1 MVPHNQVDNV
11 LFGEHGLAQYLER
24 GDFVIDGGNSL
35 YKKAPPRKRRLAK
48 RGIKFVDVGV
58 SGGPAGARGGAA
70 LMIGGEVEDFKY
82 LEQLFADIAAPG
94 GYKFFAGT
102 GAGHFVKMVHN
113 GIEYG
118 MMQAIAEGF
127 QILKASKYRLN
138 LDDIA
143 QVYNHGS
150 VIESR
155 LIGWL
160 KQAFELYGPNLEGI
174 SGSVEQTGEGAWTVQ
189 TAKELK
195 LKAKVIEEALN
206 FRLES
211 ERNPSY
217 AGKILSALRE
227 QFGGHHVKSK

>member
-1 MVPHNQVDNV
+1 
-11 LFGEHGLAQYLER
+11 
-24 GDFVIDGGNSL
+24 
-35 YKKAPPRKRRLAK
+35 
-48 RGIKFVDVGV
+48 
-58 SGGPAGARGGAA
+58 
-70 LMIGGEVEDFKY
+70 
-82 LEQLFADIAAPG
+82 
-94 GYKFFAGT
+94 
-102 GAGHFVKMVHN
+102 MVHN

-160 KQAFELYGPNLEGI
+160 KQAFELYGPKLEGI
-174 SGSVEQTGEGAWTVQ
+174 SGSVEQTGAGAWTVQ

-227 QFGGHHVKSK
+227 QFGGHYVKSK